1 MTVSITAPWYNP
13 GFGNRSSRLIMART
27 TDAVEVER
35 AGDIAILR
43 FNRPKNLNA
52 ISIALAQGIAT
63 TLIELDSDDTVKGI
77 VLTGSGER
85 AFCAG
90 IDLMEAR
97 GMQVADIEQWFGTAC
112 NVYKQILLTNK
123 PVIAAIN
130 GIAAGGGF
138 QIAMVS
144 DLRVAHPGARL
155 GQPEINAAI
164 PSIMGS
170 YWMSLHLGWSK
181 NQELSMTGRL
191 MEAAEAEGLGL
202 INYMVEQDQV
212 VSKAC
217 EVARTLAGK
226 PAVAWARTKA
236 RFREIALAGFDE
248 AFRAGVLGQ
257 QESYAKG
264 EAQAIIEAFLAS
276 RGAGKS

>member
-1 MTVSITAPWYNP
+1 MSEV
-13 GFGNRSSRLIMART
+13 
-27 TDAVEVER
+27 VVVER
-35 AGDIAILR
+35 VGETAILR
-43 FNRPKNLNA
+43 FNRPNNLNA
-52 ISIALAQGIAT
+52 ISLALAQGIAA
-63 TLIELDSDDTVKGI
+63 TLIELDNDDTVKGI
-77 VLTGSGER
+77 VLTGAGER

-90 IDLMEAR
+90 VDLFEAR
-97 GMQVADIEQWFGTAC
+97 GMQVADIEHWFGTAC
-112 NVYKQILLTNK
+112 NIYKQILLTNK

-144 DLRVAHPGARL
+144 DLRVAHLGARM

-191 MEAAEAEGLGL
+191 MAADEAEELGL

-212 VSKAC
+212 VAKAC
-217 EVARTLAGK
+217 EVAETLAAK

-264 EAQAIIEAFLAS
+264 EAQAVIEAFLAS
-276 RGAGKS
+276 RGGGKA

>member
-1 MTVSITAPWYNP
+1 MSDV
-13 GFGNRSSRLIMART
+13 
-27 TDAVEVER
+27 VEIER
-35 AGDIAILR
+35 AGDIAVLR
-43 FNRPKNLNA
+43 FNRPDNLNA
-52 ISIALAQGIAT
+52 ISIALAKGIAA

-77 VLTGSGER
+77 VLTGAGER

-90 IDLMEAR
+90 VDLFEAR
-97 GMQVADIEQWFGTAC
+97 GMQVADIENWFGTAC
-112 NVYKQILLTNK
+112 NIYKQILLTNK

-144 DLRVAHPGARL
+144 DLRVAHPGARM

-191 MEAAEAEGLGL
+191 MEADEA
-202 INYMVEQDQV
+202 D
-212 VSKAC
+212 
-217 EVARTLAGK
+217 RLAGK